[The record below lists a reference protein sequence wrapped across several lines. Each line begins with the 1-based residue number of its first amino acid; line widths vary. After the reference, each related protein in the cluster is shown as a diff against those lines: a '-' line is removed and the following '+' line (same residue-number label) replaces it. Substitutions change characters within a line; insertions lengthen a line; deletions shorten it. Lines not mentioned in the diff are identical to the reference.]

1 MSAPTPPHLYQR
13 QYLVRFL
20 RLRQEARRVVPRGAT
35 AAAAAVGRPSHRPLQ
50 PRDHLRRLELERA
63 RLARGRGRRAVAAVL
78 AGATDLSK
86 SKEHTGLTL
95 RPGRTPARRRAR
107 TRSPRVADRRG
118 PPGPLIAARLR
129 TSATFRA
136 ILSIAALSFVSAS
149 SAIVAVVVAGSG
161 VAPRR
166 RRPLDPGDD
175 RSAAYSVRNRFPGA
189 PERSRRSSGR
199 PRLEFPRARS
209 RIAVVGDERGP
220 AGAHDGTC
228 FIDMAAA
235 APFVQFSRI
244 LVEYSS
250 SRGSRS
256 GEANGGFRT
265 LASNLIK
272 RISAARI
279 FIIFNK

>member
-35 AAAAAVGRPSHRPLQ
+35 AASVSSSAPASASTAAAAVGRPSHRPLQ

-63 RLARGRGRRAVAAVL
+63 RLARRRGRRAIVAVAA
-78 AGATDLSK
+78 GAADLSK
-86 SKEHTGLTL
+86 SKGLTGLTL
-95 RPGRTPARRRAR
+95 RTRGATPRANAITRVVERR
-107 TRSPRVADRRG
+107 D

-129 TSATFRA
+129 TSGMFRA

-175 RSAAYSVRNRFPGA
+175 RSAAHSVRNCLP
-189 PERSRRSSGR
+189 
-199 PRLEFPRARS
+199 
-209 RIAVVGDERGP
+209 D
-220 AGAHDGTC
+220 T
-228 FIDMAAA
+228 AA
-235 APFVQFSRI
+235 
-244 LVEYSS
+244 
-250 SRGSRS
+250 
-256 GEANGGFRT
+256 
-265 LASNLIK
+265 
-272 RISAARI
+272 
-279 FIIFNK
+279 